1 MIKLFIRQHFSWIGL
16 LIGLQL
22 FINGLLIVD
31 AGVEGVS
38 FVYLNTVWL
47 TIVALFIGI
56 RYVKDR
62 QKFKQYSDFKEDYIE
77 TVKVDYDQQLEHQ
90 KQYNREQ
97 HLLLLEKQDEL
108 LAWVHEMKAPLT
120 AMKLL
125 QDNVADR
132 ILKDRFENEW
142 LRLHLLL
149 DQQLH
154 ATRLMSIEQ
163 DNALTAVNVRQVVAK
178 EVKELRSWFFEK
190 NIALEM
196 DELDVDVLTDAKW
209 LGFMVRQLLTNA
221 LKYSNPGQEIR
232 IYMSNN
238 NGHLTLN
245 IQDFGKGI
253 APEDLPR
260 VFRKSYTGMIGRETS
275 SATGMGLYL
284 VKQAATALHIRVW
297 ITSKIGV
304 GTTVHL
310 QFPQANSYT
319 KTFGM

>member
-1 MIKLFIRQHFSWIGL
+1 MITLFIRQHMSWIGL

-22 FINGLLIVD
+22 FLNGLLIVD

-38 FVYLNTVWL
+38 FFYLNTVWL
-47 TIVALFIGI
+47 AIVAVFIGF
-56 RYVKDR
+56 RYVKDY
-62 QKFKQYSDFKEDYIE
+62 QKLKPYSDHKDDYVE
-77 TVKVDYDQQLEHQ
+77 TVKADYEQQLNQQ
-90 KQYNREQ
+90 KLRNREQ

-125 QDNVADR
+125 QDNVTDR
-132 ILKDRFENEW
+132 ILKERLENEW

-163 DNALTAVNVRQVVAK
+163 DNALTAVNVRQIVAK

-196 DELDVDVLTDAKW
+196 DEIDVDVLTDAKW
-209 LGFMVRQLLTNA
+209 LGFIVRQLLTNA
-221 LKYSNPGQEIR
+221 LKYSESGQEIR
-232 IYMSNN
+232 IYMTDN
-238 NGHLTLN
+238 NGHKTLH
-245 IQDFGKGI
+245 IQDFGQGI
-253 APEDLPR
+253 AAQDLPR
-260 VFRKSYTGMIGRETS
+260 VFRKSYTGTIGRETS

-284 VKQAATALHIRVW
+284 VKQAASALHIQVS
-297 ITSKIGV
+297 ITSNVGV

-310 QFPQANSYT
+310 QFVKTNNYT